1 MIFAVLVLRTSPP
14 RPHSQDL
21 PLVPVLEAGVTGLL
35 SEPSSLHD
43 GDCRL
48 AVCLFSTSLNMVSTS
63 PRVSVPWRL
72 AMEANEC
79 AGVDNDNSIIVIIM
93 ATTEL

>member
-1 MIFAVLVLRTSPP
+1 MIFAVLVLRISPP
-14 RPHSQDL
+14 RPQSQAV
-21 PLVPVLEAGVTGLL
+21 PLVPVLEAGLTGLL

-48 AVCLFSTSLNMVSTS
+48 AVCLFSTSLNIVSKS

-72 AMEANEC
+72 AVEAKEC
-79 AGVDNDNSIIVIIM
+79 RGVDNSIIVIIM